1 MEFRLRY
8 ICIITV
14 PLIIDDEYVCN
25 SLGDGSISKPS
36 YIIFVVFE
44 YSMALVINNIIH
56 ETSNII
62 KVMLER
68 SIFINDYG

>member
-1 MEFRLRY
+1 MEFQLRY

-25 SLGDGSISKPS
+25 SLSDSGISKPS
-36 YIIFVVFE
+36 YIIFVVFRH
-44 YSMALVINNIIH
+44 SMTLVINNIIH

-62 KVMLER
+62 EVILKR

>member
-1 MEFRLRY
+1 MEFQLRY
-8 ICIITV
+8 ICIMAI
-14 PLIIDDEYVCN
+14 PLIINDEYVRN
-25 SLGDGSISKPS
+25 SLGDGSISKPL
-36 YIIFVVFE
+36 YMIFVVFR

-62 KVMLER
+62 EVILER